1 MSNFTDQLISD
12 SKKAG
17 IRVAAT
23 QATKLT
29 KTAIIALLE
38 KQFDADQA
46 KNLAKLLDTEY
57 GTALVG
63 FALGCTL
70 RYAPKVSDHKNAKV
84 LGEEFVI
91 SSMATVGNEVISE
104 VLKTIP
110 QLMSILDTIPEK
122 TRVPELEEKIE
133 HEQPTRLDENIQVR
147 KV

>member
-1 MSNFTDQLISD
+1 MSNFTDQLVSD

-23 QATKLT
+23 QATKIT
-29 KTAIIALLE
+29 KTAISALLE

-70 RYAPKVSDHKNAKV
+70 RYAPKVSEHKNAKI

-110 QLMSILDTIPEK
+110 QLINILDTIPDK
-122 TRVPELEEKIE
+122 VRIQELEEKIE
-133 HEQPTRLDENIQVR
+133 HEPNRNNEEIQVR